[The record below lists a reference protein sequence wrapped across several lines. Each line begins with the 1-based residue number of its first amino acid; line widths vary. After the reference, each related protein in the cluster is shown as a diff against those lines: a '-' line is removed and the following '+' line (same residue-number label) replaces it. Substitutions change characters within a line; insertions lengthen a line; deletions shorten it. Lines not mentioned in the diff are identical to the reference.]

1 MFGPSGFFCFSHFV
15 KSTEGAEYRY
25 AFAYK
30 PPGPMLRGAL
40 DELMLAMCKGPHLP
54 DAVVVVGLADE
65 ADSDLL
71 AELRAESALVAQQ
84 RLKSRIPLVF
94 ARFEL
99 QSGKA
104 HMTLLDT
111 AFRSRT
117 TELKAV
123 VEKGVRGWL
132 LSGLRAV
139 FDPKDVV
146 LRAPAGYAYQK
157 PSGARAEIFLKP
169 DLGLKSSAIVGFVA
183 LALFHKLFSGRTG
196 GFAELHTIFVDTM

>member
-1 MFGPSGFFCFSHFV
+1 MFGPTGFFCFSHLV
-15 KSTEGAEYRY
+15 TSTEGVEHRY

-30 PPGPMLRGAL
+30 PPGPLLRGAL

-54 DAVVVVGLADE
+54 DAVVVVGLAEE
-65 ADSDLL
+65 AGSDLL

-84 RLKSRIPLVF
+84 RLKSRIPLVY

-104 HMTLLDT
+104 QMTLLDT
-111 AFRSRT
+111 AFKNRA
-117 TELKAV
+117 TEFKAV
-123 VEKGVRGWL
+123 IEKGVRGWL
-132 LSGLRAV
+132 VSGLRAV

-157 PSGARAEIFLKP
+157 PSGARSELFLKP
-169 DLGLKSSAIVGFVA
+169 DLALTSSAIVGFVA

-196 GFAELHTIFVDTM
+196 GPPASE